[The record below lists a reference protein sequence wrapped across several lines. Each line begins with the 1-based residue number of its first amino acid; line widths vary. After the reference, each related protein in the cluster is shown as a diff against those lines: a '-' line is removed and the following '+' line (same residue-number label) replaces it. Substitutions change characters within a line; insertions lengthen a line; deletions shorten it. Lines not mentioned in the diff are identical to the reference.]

1 MGLRRVQADVP
12 EADVDNERRITEETA
27 KAEGKPDAALPM
39 IIEGRM
45 NGFFKDNVLLE
56 QAYAK
61 DSKTTVGKV
70 VEETGGALVAFA
82 RFRVGA

>member
-1 MGLRRVQADVP
+1 
-12 EADVDNERRITEETA
+12 
-27 KAEGKPDAALPM
+27 
-39 IIEGRM
+39 M